1 MTTDT
6 RTLFNATATQN
17 LTVLLATALAD
28 SVVYDDADEAK
39 ELAEQI
45 IEERIISDETEIEDL
60 CDAYAGCNDG
70 WHPERDWTE
79 EYCNEVG
86 IIDDNHTLYNF
97 IDFEEVWERLLYY
110 DFFTVKTGNC
120 TYFFHNY

>member
-6 RTLFNATATQN
+6 QN
-17 LTVLLATALAD
+17 LTELLATELAD
-28 SVVYDDADEAK
+28 LVVHDDADEAK
-39 ELAEQI
+39 ELAEQL
-45 IEERIISDETEIEDL
+45 IEERIITDKTEIEDL

-86 IIDDNHTLYNF
+86 LIDSNHTLYDF
-97 IDFEEVWERLLYY
+97 IDFQEVWDRLVRY
-110 DFFTVKTGNC
+110 DHFTVITKNC